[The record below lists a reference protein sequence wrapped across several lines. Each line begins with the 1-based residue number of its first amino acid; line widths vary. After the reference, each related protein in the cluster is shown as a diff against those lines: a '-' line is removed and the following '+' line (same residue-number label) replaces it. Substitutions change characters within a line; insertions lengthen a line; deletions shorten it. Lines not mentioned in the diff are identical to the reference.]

1 MKKEAS
7 NVFLIGD
14 VLLLPAKVDTYVLHH
29 DVGWK
34 STSEQFSLKGGTTKN
49 TSAGALQY
57 NNNCI
62 FLIQTDEKCF

>member
-1 MKKEAS
+1 MYYAMMWDGNPE
-7 NVFLIGD
+7 
-14 VLLLPAKVDTYVLHH
+14 
-29 DVGWK
+29 
-34 STSEQFSLKGGTTKN
+34 EQFSLKGGTTKY

>member
-1 MKKEAS
+1 MTKEAS

-14 VLLLPAKVDTYVLHH
+14 VLLLPAKFDTYALHH

-34 STSEQFSLKGGTTKN
+34 SPSEQFSQKCATTKN

-57 NNNCI
+57 NNCYQR
-62 FLIQTDEKCF
+62 LCR